1 MASPNEKKIF
11 KELINFALN
20 FFKKHKCNEVNLWL
34 QGCKNFQ
41 NVLLKNNFKIN
52 KSRKF
57 ICRFN
62 NSKLERKFKK
72 NSWYFTMGDTL
83 NDIL

>member
-1 MASPNEKKIF
+1 MLILIVNRQCCGFWFVI
-11 KELINFALN
+11 ELLG
-20 FFKKHKCNEVNLWL
+20 VSL

-41 NVLLKNNFKIN
+41 DVLLKNNFKTN

-62 NSKLERKFKK
+62 DSKLERKFKK

-83 NDIL
+83 EIY